1 MEAPA
6 VPLVWQQCHAI
17 QPLPPTAHVLTP
29 HALAAVALC
38 VPSLPQPRRG
48 CFEVRR
54 QGKVYESLQVG
65 AAAAGLASPVLLCQR
80 MLLEISLLC
89 SNRVWCA
96 PHLLPTARLPAR
108 LPACPAV
115 GPAPPQWVVTTATRS
130 LCRAPSPSCVSWTSR
145 HLQPRWQQTS
155 SKPSRHTGMQPARLA
170 PRLHG
175 ARGTLH
181 QFKNIQESPGL
192 SGRQQCSAAHDAQ
205 HGKVHQRRMLR

>member
-1 MEAPA
+1 
-6 VPLVWQQCHAI
+6 
-17 QPLPPTAHVLTP
+17 
-29 HALAAVALC
+29 
-38 VPSLPQPRRG
+38 
-48 CFEVRR
+48 
-54 QGKVYESLQVG
+54 
-65 AAAAGLASPVLLCQR
+65 
-80 MLLEISLLC
+80 
-89 SNRVWCA
+89 
-96 PHLLPTARLPAR
+96 
-108 LPACPAV
+108 
-115 GPAPPQWVVTTATRS
+115 
-130 LCRAPSPSCVSWTSR
+130 VSWTSR